1 MSHGYRY
8 QKLITNRKN
17 HYYARS
23 LLQERALCRYEP
35 SSVLSRYGGRTF
47 TQNEKARANHCN
59 HIVIKLSSN
68 SFFSEFG
75 NIFKIG
81 HWTKVRKKNLSDRK
95 DITKKRLSEKQLRGL
110 KWKNKP
116 YKLKRFIHTCI
127 SIISR
132 KKNRYIILPLWL
144 IFSVVPRMIS

>member
-1 MSHGYRY
+1 MAG
-8 QKLITNRKN
+8 L
-17 HYYARS
+17 
-23 LLQERALCRYEP
+23 LCRMKRR
-35 SSVLSRYGGRTF
+35 V
-47 TQNEKARANHCN
+47 QIIANQ
-59 HIVIKLSSN
+59 IVIKLSSN

-75 NIFKIG
+75 NIFKIR
-81 HWTKVRKKNLSDRK
+81 HWTNVRKKTLSDRK
-95 DITKKRLSEKQLRGL
+95 DITKKQFSEKQLRGL

-144 IFSVVPRMIS
+144 IFSVVPRMISGPSLLLFEPGLESWLQLHQSPVLHRSPDQANTA